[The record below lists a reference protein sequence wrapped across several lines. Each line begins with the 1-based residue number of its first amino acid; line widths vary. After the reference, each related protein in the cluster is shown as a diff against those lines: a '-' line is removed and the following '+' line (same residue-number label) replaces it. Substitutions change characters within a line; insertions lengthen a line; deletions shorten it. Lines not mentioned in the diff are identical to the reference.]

1 MDLGLIIGCLSSFF
15 LLMNLFYPSRNSAVG
30 LRIPSLYKSKKHWQK
45 AQTTFYVFIL
55 VGILL
60 VFLAKI
66 SQLVSGALYNGLCV
80 AIIILAGLA
89 TLLLFSFQKNKNS
102 Y

>member
-1 MDLGLIIGCLSSFF
+1 
-15 LLMNLFYPSRNSAVG
+15 MNLFYPSRNSAVG
-30 LRIPSLYKSKKHWQK
+30 LRIPSLYKSKKRWQK

-80 AIIILAGLA
+80 AVIILAGLA
-89 TLLLFSFQKNKNS
+89 TLLLFSFQKSKDN
-102 Y
+102 